1 MLVEEKKKNIG
12 ENIILSCG
20 KSKKVIG
27 IKNTIHVVIFLLI
40 GITAIFTLFIIAA
53 NSYINI
59 FLYCPGIL
67 FYTCTMTYLILSF
80 ITEPGIIP
88 RNHPDH
94 IKKEDYKVNIVN
106 TNDDEVIPSIFTER
120 VCTTCNIIR
129 PPKVSH
135 CSACDNC
142 VINFDH
148 HCFYISNCVG
158 YRNHRYFFLMMFF
171 GICLAIYLICFAIY
185 HFISVIVYDTF
196 DDNNVFVIIYKQY
209 PVIFILSIMLITL
222 SSVPLAMDIAY
233 IAIIIASIG
242 FISLNFLFYKCKV
255 KDFPFYYNLLS
266 LPVVI
271 SSIFFL
277 LFLLNNFVKTV
288 KVIGSGY
295 TTKQQ
300 ASIQKEFYNIQ
311 YNNSGKK
318 IKEEYTR
325 KKSFKEKVHNII
337 EFLFK
342 RKQID
347 SLIEPKRDL

>member
-20 KSKKVIG
+20 QSKKVIG
-27 IKNTIHVVIFLLI
+27 IKNTIHVVIFLLL
-40 GITAIFTLFIIAA
+40 GITAIFSLFVIAL
-53 NSYINI
+53 NSYIN
-59 FLYCPGIL
+59 FLLYCPGIL
-67 FYTCTMTYLILSF
+67 FYILTMGCLVLSF

-94 IKKEDYKVNIVN
+94 IIKENSKVPIANS
-106 TNDDEVIPSIFTER
+106 NDEEVIPSIFTER

-171 GICLAIYLICFAIY
+171 GICLAVYLICFALY
-185 HFISVIVYDTF
+185 HFISVILYDNF
-196 DDNNVFVIIYKQY
+196 DDRNVFVIIYKNY
-209 PVIFILSIMLITL
+209 PVIFILSIMLIVM
-222 SSVPLAMDIAY
+222 SSVPFAMDIAY
-233 IAIIIASIG
+233 LAIIISLIG
-242 FISLNFLFYKCKV
+242 YISLNILFYKCKV
-255 KDFPFYYNLLS
+255 KNFPFFYNLLS
-266 LPVVI
+266 LPVIV
-271 SSIFFL
+271 SSFFFL
-277 LFLLNNFVKTV
+277 LFLMNNFVKTLS
-288 KVIGSGY
+288 VISSGF

-300 ASIQKEFYNIQ
+300 ASIQKEYYNIK

-318 IKEEYTR
+318 LKEEYTR
-325 KKSFKEKVHNII
+325 KRSFKEKVNNII

-342 RKQID
+342 RKQIE
-347 SLIEPKRDL
+347 SLIDPKRDL